1 METPQLKVV
10 NLSKRF
16 TQHIL
21 HDKQIRAF
29 EDVSFEV
36 RQGTFVGLAG
46 PSGSGKSS
54 ILKCIYGTYI
64 PGAGQIF
71 YRPAQG
77 KPLELR
83 SSSARQMARLR
94 RYEIG
99 FVSQFLRPQ
108 PRTSA
113 LDIVMRPLI
122 RAGVELQ
129 EAREQAQAL
138 MLRLGLG
145 RELWDGYPV
154 FFSGGEQ
161 QRVNI
166 AQALIRRPRLLLL
179 DEPTSAM
186 DSKNQAVVIELLK
199 EARAEGAT
207 MLGVF
212 HDPVLF
218 EHLADKVIAMSDF
231 AAS

>member
-1 METPQLKVV
+1 MEMPQLKVV
-10 NLSKRF
+10 NLNKRF

-21 HDKQIRAF
+21 NDKQVQVF

-64 PGAGQIF
+64 PSGGQIF
-71 YRPAQG
+71 YQPAKG
-77 KPLELR
+77 SALELR
-83 SSSARQMARLR
+83 SVPARQMARLR
-94 RYEIG
+94 KYEIG

-113 LDIVMRPLI
+113 LDIVTRPLI
-122 RAGVELQ
+122 SAGVEQQ
-129 EAREQAQAL
+129 EARERAQAL

-161 QRVNI
+161 QRINI
-166 AQALIRRPRLLLL
+166 AQALIRRPRFLLL
-179 DEPTSAM
+179 DEPTSAL
-186 DSKNQAVVIELLK
+186 DSKNQAVVVDLLK
-199 EARAEGAT
+199 EAMSEGAT

-212 HDPVLF
+212 HDPTLF
-218 EHLADKVIAMSDF
+218 ERLADNVITMSDF
-231 AAS
+231 AMS